1 MRTTRTT
8 ILIALLAGLASG
20 CRSVEIAAEPI
31 AFPAL
36 KQSKTLDIQVVRDG
50 THIRLSN
57 TTATPFGASRLWLNR
72 RFSLAIGS
80 WAIGQ
85 TLDLPLSDFRDEF
98 GERFRAGGFFAAEAP
113 DTIVQAQLQTPLEPA
128 PSAALLGLIVV
139 PRD

>member
-1 MRTTRTT
+1 M
-8 ILIALLAGLASG
+8 
-20 CRSVEIAAEPI
+20 
-31 AFPAL
+31 
-36 KQSKTLDIQVVRDG
+36 RDG

-57 TTATPFGASRLWLNR
+57 TTATPFGRSRLWLNR
-72 RFSLAIGS
+72 RFSMAIES

-113 DTIVQAQLQTPLEPA
+113 DTIVQAQIQTPLEPT
-128 PSAALLGLIVV
+128 SDAALLGLIVV

>member
-1 MRTTRTT
+1 M
-8 ILIALLAGLASG
+8 ILIALLAGLAAG
-20 CRSVEIAAEPI
+20 CRSAEIAAQPI
-31 AFPAL
+31 SFPAL

-57 TTATPFGASRLWLNR
+57 TTATPFGRSRLWLNR
-72 RFSLAIGS
+72 RFSMAIES

-113 DTIVQAQLQTPLEPA
+113 DTIVQAQIQTPLEPT
-128 PSAALLGLIVV
+128 SDAALLGLIVV